1 MGIVWLLIIFLV
13 WCVRTIKTESK
24 NVERYYQIGDKD
36 NMEKSAGSVVSAA
49 IYLGMFGL
57 LALAAL
63 VTM

>member
-1 MGIVWLLIIFLV
+1 MGIAWLLIIFLV
-13 WCVRTIKTESK
+13 WCVCTIKTESK
-24 NVERYYQIGDKD
+24 NVERYYQNGDKD